1 MDSQENTKYSGL
13 ICSFTFSTLNYF
25 FDFYRIM
32 IKHKTFLLLPAFLL
46 FLVTGCEMWPE
57 HEKYERPEW
66 LPGKLY
72 TTVLAQENLTM
83 FAECLRLTD
92 LDKIID
98 VSGSWSVFAPT
109 DEAMKQFLA
118 ENQYASISAIP
129 QDVLERITE
138 FHIIQNPWTLEQLQS
153 LGLNGWKTGNDNNSN
168 PYAYKRETMLKN
180 PVEKYWIKRD
190 RKKEMIV
197 MDSVNSDGYKRVFV
211 QSRKYVPIFYDE
223 YLNINGLTSNDY
235 RFYFDRVYEPG
246 NVYYAGAKIT
256 RADILAE
263 NGFLYIID
271 KVVNPMLNAKEFLK
285 REMPGETYKLFMEM
299 VYWYYPD
306 FEPNHTAT
314 FNQPEVRLGG
324 LIDTLWDL
332 NYAKL
337 AFNLHSERIYNLNQ
351 TLIRHNGLV
360 APTDDAFREFID
372 GTLTAKSGF
381 PHWKDQKSL
390 PPDVVEIII
399 AQNFKSSP
407 LFPSTNSYQG
417 IFKGGSRYRQDEKS
431 IIRKEFGSNCTFIGL
446 NAYIPDRVFTSVTGP
461 VFCRPNYSIF
471 RRALLYSGAI
481 DAIANHNGPLYFF
494 PIPDYAL
501 MSDSSLIINWIDRDE
516 DIYNFQVLNKLTRQ
530 VENVGSN
537 TLRNWILNHVGTSVT
552 YDNAGRQIIR
562 TLGGR
567 NITWDHTS
575 NTIRG
580 TLPSTEG
587 YRSGIP
593 ANNTPVLLEEPT
605 DNGRTWSVRYWF
617 NF

>member
-1 MDSQENTKYSGL
+1 MK
-13 ICSFTFSTLNYF
+13 
-25 FDFYRIM
+25 
-32 IKHKTFLLLPAFLL
+32 KHKTFLLLPAILL

-72 TTVLAQENLTM
+72 TTLLVQENITM
-83 FAECLRLTD
+83 FAECLRLAG

-118 ENQYASISAIP
+118 ENQYAGISDIP
-129 QDVLERITE
+129 SDELEKITE

-153 LGLNGWKTGNDNNSN
+153 LGVNGWKTGNDNISN
-168 PYAYKRETMLKN
+168 PYAFKRETMLRN

-190 RKKEMIV
+190 RKKDMV
-197 MDSVNSDGYKRVFV
+197 LLDSVISDGYKRVYV
-211 QSRKYVPIFYDE
+211 SSRKYAPIFYDD
-223 YLNINGLTSNDY
+223 YLKLSGLTPGDY
-235 RFYFDRVYEPG
+235 RFYFDREYEPG
-246 NVYYAGAKIT
+246 NIYFAGAKILK
-256 RADILAE
+256 ADILAE
-263 NGFLYIID
+263 NGFIHIID
-271 KVVNPMLNAKEFLK
+271 KVVNPMLNAKELLEK
-285 REMPGETYKLFMEM
+285 ERPGETYKLFLEM

-306 FEPNHTAT
+306 FEPNNTAT

-324 LIDTLWDL
+324 LVDTLWDL
-332 NYAKL
+332 NYANL
-337 AFNLHSERIYNLNQ
+337 AFNLHSEVIYNLNQ
-351 TLIRHNGLV
+351 TLIRHNGLFV
-360 APTDDAFREFID
+360 PTDDAFREFID

-381 PHWKDQKSL
+381 PHWTDQKSL
-390 PPDVVEIII
+390 PPDIVQIII
-399 AQNFKSSP
+399 AQNFRSVP
-407 LFPSTNSYQG
+407 IFPSTNSYQG

-446 NAYIPDRVFTSVTGP
+446 DTYIPDRVFTSVTGP

-501 MSDSSLIINWIDRDE
+501 MSDSSLIINWINRDE
-516 DIYNFQVLNKLTRQ
+516 NIYNFQVLNKLTRQ
-530 VENVGSN
+530 VESVGSN
-537 TLRNWILNHVGTSVT
+537 TLRSWILNQVGTSLT
-552 YDNAGRQIIR
+552 YDSAGRQIIR

-567 NITWDHTS
+567 NITWDHDN

-580 TLPSTEG
+580 TLPCTEG
-587 YRSGIP
+587 YRSRI
-593 ANNTPVLLEEPT
+593 AATCTPVLLEEPT
-605 DNGRTWSVRYWF
+605 DNGSTWSVRYWF